1 MARFDRSS
9 SPYEVRCPRCDVSFP
24 IETRLCLHCG
34 GATGPS
40 PMAAILDLSDWSTS
54 AAAAAEMSDRSRVL
68 PDQDERLFESPG
80 VPPDVPPGELS
91 DEPSSMG
98 RTLIRSLGGV
108 VWIVMLI
115 GFTLARNCGSD

>member
-1 MARFDRSS
+1 
-9 SPYEVRCPRCDVSFP
+9 
-24 IETRLCLHCG
+24 
-34 GATGPS
+34 
-40 PMAAILDLSDWSTS
+40 MAAILDLSDWSTS

-80 VPPDVPPGELS
+80 VPPGELS

>member
-1 MARFDRSS
+1 
-9 SPYEVRCPRCDVSFP
+9 
-24 IETRLCLHCG
+24 
-34 GATGPS
+34 
-40 PMAAILDLSDWSTS
+40 MAAILDLSDWSTS

-68 PDQDERLFESPG
+68 PDQDERLIESPG
-80 VPPDVPPGELS
+80 EPAGESS

>member
-1 MARFDRSS
+1 
-9 SPYEVRCPRCDVSFP
+9 
-24 IETRLCLHCG
+24 
-34 GATGPS
+34 
-40 PMAAILDLSDWSTS
+40 MAAILAPPDWSTS
-54 AAAAAEMSDRSRVL
+54 AAAVAEISDPSRVL
-68 PDQDERLFESPG
+68 PDQDERFFESPG
-80 VPPDVPPGELS
+80 ESPVEFSGEPS

>member
-1 MARFDRSS
+1 
-9 SPYEVRCPRCDVSFP
+9 
-24 IETRLCLHCG
+24 
-34 GATGPS
+34 
-40 PMAAILDLSDWSTS
+40 MAAILDLSDWSTS

-68 PDQDERLFESPG
+68 PDQDERFFESPG
-80 VPPDVPPGELS
+80 VPPPPGELS